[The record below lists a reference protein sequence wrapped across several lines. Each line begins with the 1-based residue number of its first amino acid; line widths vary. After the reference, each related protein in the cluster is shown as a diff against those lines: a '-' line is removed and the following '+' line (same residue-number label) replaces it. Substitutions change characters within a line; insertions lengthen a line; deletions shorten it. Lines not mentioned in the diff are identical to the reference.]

1 VSPAAQDFEGER
13 PMAITAAQARLA
25 HLVLN
30 RFGLGAKPGAIQR
43 IGANPK
49 AYLLA
54 EINRPGIADIANPNL
69 ATYAAACRLTDGDF
83 SAAERIKNQELEAR
97 ITKAMQPEIGFV
109 ERLVMFFSNHFSMAV
124 SKEGAVRPT
133 LGQMERSVIRRHVLG
148 SFSAMLQGVMLHP
161 AMLDFLDN
169 SSSVGPNSP
178 YGREHNLGLNENL
191 GRELLEL
198 HTLGV
203 GGGYTQADVVALA
216 KILTGWSVVR
226 GWEADR
232 RWDGGTPANRG
243 QFLWRPR
250 RHEPGTHT
258 LLGRAFPANGVLQG
272 RNALAMLALH
282 PSTAEFL
289 AFKLIHHFI
298 TDSPQPAQVNAVAA
312 AYRASR
318 GDIKATVLA
327 MLDLP
332 EAFTA
337 PLTKLRTPYE
347 LQLAMMRALG
357 RRYPVNRS
365 WAFDAPLYD
374 MRNMPWERR
383 SPDGYPDETAY
394 WLRPD
399 GMRVRLETSRMAAWV
414 FQDARRY
421 TLTAPQMATGVFGT
435 TLSPE
440 SRLAVVDAEAD
451 DRIRAVATLFMLP
464 EFQWR

>member
-1 VSPAAQDFEGER
+1 
-13 PMAITAAQARLA
+13 MAITPAQARLA

-30 RFGLGAKPGAIQR
+30 RFGLGARPGAIQR
-43 IGANPK
+43 IGADAK
-49 AYLLA
+49 AALLA
-54 EINRPGIADIANPNL
+54 EINRPGVADITTPGL
-69 ATYAAACRLTDGDF
+69 PTYAAACRLTDGDF
-83 SAAERIKNQELEAR
+83 GAADTIKNLELRAR
-97 ITKAMQPEIGFV
+97 VTKAMQPEIGFV
-109 ERLVMFFSNHFSMAV
+109 ERLVMFFSNHFSIAV
-124 SKEGAVRPT
+124 SKEGATRPT
-133 LGQMERSVIRRHVLG
+133 LGQMERAVIRRHVLG
-148 SFSAMLQGVMLHP
+148 SFPAMLLGVMQHP

-178 YGREHNLGLNENL
+178 YGKEHRLGLNENL

-203 GGGYTQADVVALA
+203 DGGYTQADVVSLA
-216 KILTGWSVVR
+216 RILTGWSVVR
-226 GWEADR
+226 GWESEK

-243 QFLWRPR
+243 QFIWRPQ

-258 LLGRAFPANGVLQG
+258 LLGRTFPANGILQG
-272 RNALAMLALH
+272 RAALAMLALH

-298 TDSPQPAQVNAVAA
+298 TDNPLPSQVNAVAA
-312 AYRASR
+312 AYRTSR
-318 GDIKATVLA
+318 GSIKATVLA

-347 LQLAMMRALG
+347 LQLAMMRTTG
-357 RRYPVNRS
+357 RIYRDNQM
-365 WAFDAPLYD
+365 WAFNSPLFD
-374 MRNMPWERR
+374 LRNMPWERR
-383 SPDGYPDETAY
+383 SPDGYPDETEY

-399 GMRVRLETSRMAAWV
+399 GMRVRLETSQMAAWV
-414 FQDARRY
+414 FQDGRPYAQ
-421 TLTAPQMATGVFGT
+421 TATQMAMLLFGST
-435 TLSPE
+435 IAPE
-440 SRLAVVDAEAD
+440 SRLAVADAQAD

>member
-1 VSPAAQDFEGER
+1 
-13 PMAITAAQARLA
+13 MAMTAAQARLA

-43 IGANPK
+43 IGADAK
-49 AYLLA
+49 AALLA
-54 EINRPGIADIANPNL
+54 EINRPSVADITTPGL
-69 ATYAAACRLTDGDF
+69 PTYAAACRLSDGDWH
-83 SAAERIKNQELEAR
+83 AANDTKVLELQAR
-97 ITKAMQPEIGFV
+97 LVKAMQPEIGFV
-109 ERLVMFFSNHFSMAV
+109 ERLVMFFSNHFSIGV
-124 SKEGAVRPT
+124 SKEGATRPT
-133 LGQMERSVIRRHVLG
+133 IGQLERGVIRRHVLG
-148 SFSAMLQGVMLHP
+148 SFPAMLLGVIQHP

-178 YGREHNLGLNENL
+178 YGRQHSRGLNENL
-191 GRELLEL
+191 AREILEL
-198 HTLGV
+198 HTLGLD
-203 GGGYTQADVVALA
+203 GGYSQADVVSLA

-226 GWEADR
+226 GWEAEN

-243 QFLWRPR
+243 QFIWRPD

-258 LLGRAFPANGVLQG
+258 LLGRSFPPNGILQG
-272 RNALAMLALH
+272 RAALTMLALH

-298 TDSPQPAQVNAVAA
+298 TDNPLPSQVNAVAA
-312 AYRASR
+312 AYRTSR
-318 GDIKATVLA
+318 GNLKTTVLA

-347 LQLAMMRALG
+347 LQIAMMRATG
-357 RRYPVNRS
+357 RMYRDNQIWSFYGPM
-365 WAFDAPLYD
+365 YD
-374 MRNMPWERR
+374 LRNMPWERR
-383 SPDGYPDETAY
+383 TPDGYPDETEY

-399 GMRVRLETSRMAAWV
+399 GMRVRLESSQMAAWV
-414 FQDARRY
+414 FQDGRPY
-421 TLTAPQMATGVFGT
+421 TTTASQMATLVFGS
-435 TLSPE
+435 TLATE
-440 SRLAVVDAEAD
+440 SRFAVADAQAD